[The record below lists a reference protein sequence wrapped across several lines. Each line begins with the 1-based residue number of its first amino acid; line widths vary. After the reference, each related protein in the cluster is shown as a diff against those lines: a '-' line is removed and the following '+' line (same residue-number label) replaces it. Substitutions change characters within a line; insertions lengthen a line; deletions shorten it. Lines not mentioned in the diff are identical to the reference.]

1 MKPVAWCC
9 AAVLLLLSACRENDA
24 GSTANV
30 AVPAR
35 DTSHWHGPGAL
46 ERVHFPQVADN
57 VKHDTLAVQITFDMQ
72 DGTHLMVASNTE
84 ETFEGLA
91 LYRYRA
97 KPDSSAEVLA
107 RSAPAYDSWTMF
119 PTFFRNPGSDGPLLV
134 FANFGEKQSWGQK
147 VMRLDSAGF
156 EEVCFL
162 EVALPM
168 RVAEPDTSYLKRG
181 SIATYLRAFGDTLE
195 FACDSIYI
203 YDDGAGGRDRI
214 VPARNARYVIGR
226 GQCAL
231 QLEGRPVTV
240 VPPDSAAL

>member
-1 MKPVAWCC
+1 MKLLVRCSTAAVFLLGACGDGHPGSKDTPVA
-9 AAVLLLLSACRENDA
+9 
-24 GSTANV
+24 
-30 AVPAR
+30 PQR
-35 DTSHWHGPGAL
+35 DTSHWHGPQAWS
-46 ERVHFPQVADN
+46 RVDFPQVPDN
-57 VKHDTLAVQITFDMQ
+57 VKHDTLAVQITFDLQ
-72 DGTHLMVASNTE
+72 DGTHLMVASSAE

-119 PTFFRNPGSDGPLLV
+119 PTFFRNPGSDGPMLV

-162 EVALPM
+162 EVALPA

-181 SIATYLRAFGDTLE
+181 SIAAYLRAFGDTLE

-240 VPPDSAAL
+240 APPDSAAL